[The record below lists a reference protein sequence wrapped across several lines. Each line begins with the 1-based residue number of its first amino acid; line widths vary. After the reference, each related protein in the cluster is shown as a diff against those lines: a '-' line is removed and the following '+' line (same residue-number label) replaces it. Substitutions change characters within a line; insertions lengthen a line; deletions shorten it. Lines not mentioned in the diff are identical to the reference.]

1 MVQISDLLK
10 HLMVKYNMK
19 RYSDSYVMILPPKSS
34 FEMEYVPPAGFA
46 EIVYAMNFSYPR
58 EFDPETLTV
67 GSELSPLEAQYTG
80 FWRYT
85 QYEKWHWIPFLP
97 SATREVYPQFTIL
110 GGEYGCIDV
119 PTNNIKN
126 KYIFV
131 DGTVHVLEFAKKY
144 LDNVLEDIR
153 KFGGG

>member
-34 FEMEYVPPAGFA
+34 FEMEYVPPVGFA

-80 FWRYT
+80 FWRST

-119 PTNNIKN
+119 PTNNTDKC
-126 KYIFV
+126 IFV

-144 LDNVLEDIR
+144 LDDVLEDIR